1 MIVIYQNISSL
12 TSEIDLSHL
21 PKIEHLISIT
31 LVFRQFSAS
40 LVVTS
45 GELLFKNLKPN
56 QLLKRT
62 LLQVSNFLKNTCSNL
77 YILSLAFCLH
87 LCFKVPLLIGTL
99 YSKVPVSIG
108 LQRYHRICTGLAEK
122 AFTFL
127 TQVVMYTLK
136 EQIGYFCGL
145 KIVLHLSL
153 FPGGLC

>member
-87 LCFKVPLLIGTL
+87 LCFKVPVLDWYIVFKSTCFNLVCKGTIESAL
-99 YSKVPVSIG
+99 DWPRKHSPSS
-108 LQRYHRICTGLAEK
+108 HRWWCTL
-122 AFTFL
+122 
-127 TQVVMYTLK
+127 
-136 EQIGYFCGL
+136 
-145 KIVLHLSL
+145 
-153 FPGGLC
+153 